1 MVASHQTELT
11 QIYPQPGQVKHD
23 PLEIWQT
30 VLTCLSQSISQLN
43 NSINNSYKI
52 EALGITNQ
60 RETTIVWNKHT
71 GIPYHNAIVW
81 NDTRTSSLCDNFS
94 KLPTHITSHLGKDR
108 LRYKTGLPIT
118 TYFSA
123 VKLFYLLETVVGLR
137 EDAEKGDALFGTV
150 DCWLIWKLTNGH
162 IHATDVTNASRTLL
176 FNIHTLSWD
185 QELLDFFHI
194 PLAMLPTIHSS
205 SEVYGHI
212 AFDIPT
218 LTTTTAEATTTTAIT
233 AAVGATAPAID
244 SGNDKSDTTYTQV
257 NKKYKHKKGKKTSTS
272 TSSTDTQ
279 PEAKSELKSVIPAVA
294 TTTVADDGVVGWS
307 SELWQVKLDGVP
319 IAGVLGKDL
328 FTSV

>member
-1 MVASHQTELT
+1 M
-11 QIYPQPGQVKHD
+11 
-23 PLEIWQT
+23 
-30 VLTCLSQSISQLN
+30 
-43 NSINNSYKI
+43 
-52 EALGITNQ
+52 
-60 RETTIVWNKHT
+60 
-71 GIPYHNAIVW
+71 PYHNAIVW

-94 KLPTHITSHLGKDR
+94 KLPTHITTHLGKDR

-137 EDAEKGDALFGTV
+137 QDAEKGDALFGTV

-205 SEVYGHI
+205 SEIYGHI
-212 AFDIPT
+212 AFDITT
-218 LTTTTAEATTTTAIT
+218 LTTTTAEATTTTT
-233 AAVGATAPAID
+233 ATAGTTTDTPAID
-244 SGNDKSDTTYTQV
+244 SGNNNSDNTYTQV
-257 NKKYKHKKGKKTSTS
+257 NKKNKHKKGKKTGTS
-272 TSSTDTQ
+272 TSLTDTQ
-279 PEAKSELKSVIPAVA
+279 TEGKSEPKSELLTAAAVGV
-294 TTTVADDGVVGWS
+294 TVGGS

-319 IAGVLGKDL
+319 IAGVLG
-328 FTSV
+328 